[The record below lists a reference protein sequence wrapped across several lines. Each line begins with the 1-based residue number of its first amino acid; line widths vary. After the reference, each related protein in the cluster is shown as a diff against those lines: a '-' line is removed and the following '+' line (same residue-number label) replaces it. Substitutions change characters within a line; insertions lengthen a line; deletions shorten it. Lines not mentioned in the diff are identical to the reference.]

1 MFDGIT
7 TGQVFCDERRHMA
20 SPGHPLPKSA
30 RKRFEILKSAAAVFR
45 RRGYYGAS
53 VDEIASALNMTKGN
67 LYYYFKNKEEILF
80 VCHDYALDM
89 ILERLKEVERST
101 DPPDRKVHELITGF
115 VHLFI
120 DVLQGMAWT
129 IDVEP
134 LTPALRKKVIA
145 KRDRFDGGLRR
156 ILQDGMDQGL
166 FARSDAKLL
175 SFAILG
181 SINWIPRWY
190 DPDGRA
196 TSGEIAEV
204 FADFLVGGLRAE
216 RIPVP
221 GAGVPRRGRRVRAPR
236 VTRPSIS
243 PRLS

>member
-1 MFDGIT
+1 MTSAD
-7 TGQVFCDERRHMA
+7 
-20 SPGHPLPKSA
+20 HPLPKSA

-53 VDEIASALNMTKGN
+53 VDEIASALKMTKGN

-80 VCHDYALDM
+80 VCHDYALDI

-134 LTPALRKKVIA
+134 LAPALRKKVIA
-145 KRDRFDGGLRR
+145 KRDRFDAGLRR
-156 ILQDGMDQGL
+156 ILQEGMEQGI
-166 FARSDAKLL
+166 FARSDPKLL

-216 RIPVP
+216 RVLPP
-221 GAGVPRRGRRVRAPR
+221 TAGLPRRARRVRAR
-236 VTRPSIS
+236 QARRPSTPS
-243 PRLS
+243 QLS

>member
-1 MFDGIT
+1 MSTD
-7 TGQVFCDERRHMA
+7 
-20 SPGHPLPKSA
+20 HPLPKSA

-80 VCHDYALDM
+80 VCHDYALDT
-89 ILERLKEVERST
+89 ILERLKEVERSA

-134 LTPALRKKVIA
+134 LSPALRKKVIA
-145 KRDRFDGGLRR
+145 KRDRFDAGLRR
-156 ILQDGMDQGL
+156 ILQDGMNEGV
-166 FARSDAKLL
+166 FARSDSKLL

-181 SINWIPRWY
+181 AINWIPRWY

-204 FADFLVGGLRAE
+204 FADFLVSGLRAG
-216 RIPVP
+216 RVP
-221 GAGVPRRGRRVRAPR
+221 IAAPGITRRVRR
-236 VTRPSIS
+236 MRTRPPARPTTPSS
-243 PRLS
+243 VS

>member
-1 MFDGIT
+1 
-7 TGQVFCDERRHMA
+7 MA
-20 SPGHPLPKSA
+20 TEQHPLPKSA

-80 VCHDYALDM
+80 VCHDYALDA
-89 ILERLKEVERST
+89 ILERLKEVERSNE
-101 DPPDRKVHELITGF
+101 PPDRKVHLLVTGF

-134 LTPALRKKVIA
+134 LSPALRKKVIA
-145 KRDRFDGGLRR
+145 KRDRFDQGLRR
-156 ILQDGMDQGL
+156 ILQQGMDEGL
-166 FARSDAKLL
+166 FRQTDSKLL

-181 SINWIPRWY
+181 AINWIPRWY
-190 DPDGRA
+190 DPEGRA
-196 TSGEIAEV
+196 SSDEIAEV
-204 FADFLVGGLRAE
+204 FADYLVSGLRAAPTE
-216 RIPVP
+216 I
-221 GAGVPRRGRRVRAPR
+221 AARRRPASRVAVQPL
-236 VTRPSIS
+236 P
-243 PRLS
+243 